1 MQQNVGREVVY
12 CQNFTGG
19 LHNLD
24 LRAENRSMDMSDLP
38 KYIREQ
44 RQKAALTQ
52 QEAVE
57 LLGYRKSQF
66 LSSLERGLTKPPVDV
81 LKKMCE
87 VYRVPREEMRQR
99 YIQAQVEEARKKAE
113 AKWPPNEEKP
123 ETPSH

>member
-1 MQQNVGREVVY
+1 MFIARILMQRLPNM
-12 CQNFTGG
+12 NS
-19 LHNLD
+19 
-24 LRAENRSMDMSDLP
+24 RAENLSMADLP

-44 RQKAALTQ
+44 RQRAALTQ

-87 VYRVPREEMRQR
+87 VYRIPCDDMRQR
-99 YIQAQVEEARKKAE
+99 YIQSQMDDARKKAE
-113 AKWPPNEEKP
+113 AKWPENKKSEDNSTE
-123 ETPSH
+123 SGA